1 MQACSPMHAHVH
13 THMHTPQPSCPASRM
28 ENMCSICSLES
39 REHTTQSLSVQSH
52 VLVVH
57 GKGYSVQS
65 NEQEANFNQEP
76 QSDLGTEGK
85 APTEMPPDGTLALP
99 EDFRPRL
106 GDPPCPPGP
115 LPPRR
120 CFQPT
125 GGSPCS
131 PHPSSVICLQTPWDW
146 LPSAPVSLCCPQRPG
161 GPGAKLLIGNRSG
174 WDGSGQAQL
183 PH

>member
-1 MQACSPMHAHVH
+1 
-13 THMHTPQPSCPASRM
+13 
-28 ENMCSICSLES
+28 MCSICSLES
-39 REHTTQSLSVQSH
+39 REHTTQPLSVQSH

-106 GDPPCPPGP
+106 GDPLALLARFLPGDA
-115 LPPRR
+115 
-120 CFQPT
+120 F
-125 GGSPCS
+125 SPQAA
-131 PHPSSVICLQTPWDW
+131 V
-146 LPSAPVSLCCPQRPG
+146 PVHLIRPQ
-161 GPGAKLLIGNRSG
+161 
-174 WDGSGQAQL
+174 
-183 PH
+183 